1 MSKYKL
7 GVFPQDQYRFRIFD
21 NTAKLKDW
29 PEIMTAAGPDCVA
42 AMNLAYFALSAVP
55 AQGISAFDHQSA
67 IMVAGKWGHEP
78 AYHEYGICINAD
90 GRLTLGTEADA
101 VYDYA
106 VALPPAVIGGRDYN
120 TSTFAR
126 NGVTY
131 LGLRSDDT
139 VVVLIS
145 VKDQGMTSA
154 EAVAAMRQAGCVHI
168 LRWDGS
174 WSSRGCLGPGQAL
187 TPSQYRLVRS
197 WLLIYK
203 RGDEPQKEDKPVGN
217 YIVTAEVGLNIRS
230 APAKNAPKMGGYS
243 HGAVVTVLELR
254 DGWARTDRGWVYA
267 AYLRPVSQEAD
278 RTTDNG
284 ITIQRDY
291 IAKGRKNRP
300 GGVNSR
306 RYITIHETGNKAA
319 TADAA
324 AHGTYLKSDSA
335 EAGQVSWHYTVDD
348 HAIVQHLPDG
358 ETAYHAGDGA
368 DGPGNTTSIGVEI
381 CVNAGG
387 DFEASKRNTAALVRL
402 LMGEYGI
409 PLYYVVQHNR
419 WNGKDCPR
427 TIRETVGGWEAFLA
441 LCGREKPDQIV
452 GTPAADWAVAAW
464 GKAKSK
470 GVLDGTRPTDP
481 ATRQELA
488 VVLDR
493 LNLI

>member
-1 MSKYKL
+1 MSKYIASIHLADIERIAIVTGNGRSMAQVKGDADYICNAGFYDMTTGRPVGHLKADGAVLAKEAWGCWGFAWDKSDIKMAALPAGAKNYISGVEMLSPMIGIHDAMHYRPEVGGSRPRTAMALTGNKLLLYCADSPTTPEALRDTLYKL
-7 GVFPQDQYRFRIFD
+7 GAE
-21 NTAKLKDW
+21 T
-29 PEIMTAAGPDCVA
+29 
-42 AMNLAYFALSAVP
+42 
-55 AQGISAFDHQSA
+55 A
-67 IMVAGKWGHEP
+67 IMLDGGGSSQCDFAGQKISSNRRVHN
-78 AYHEYGICINAD
+78 Y
-90 GRLTLGTEADA
+90 LA
-101 VYDYA
+101 VW
-106 VALPPAVIGGRDYN
+106 
-120 TSTFAR
+120 
-126 NGVTY
+126 
-131 LGLRSDDT
+131 LR
-139 VVVLIS
+139 
-145 VKDQGMTSA
+145 K
-154 EAVAAMRQAGCVHI
+154 
-168 LRWDGS
+168 
-174 WSSRGCLGPGQAL
+174 
-187 TPSQYRLVRS
+187 
-197 WLLIYK
+197 
-203 RGDEPQKEDKPVGN
+203 KEDKPVGN

-230 APAKNAPKMGGYS
+230 APAKTAPKMGGYS
-243 HGAVVTVLELR
+243 YGAVVTVLELR
-254 DGWARTDRGWVYA
+254 DVWARTDRGWVYA
-267 AYLRPVSQEAD
+267 AYLHPAVQEAD

-284 ITIQRDY
+284 ITIQRYY

-387 DFEASKRNTAALVRL
+387 DFEASKRNAAALVRL
-402 LMGEYGI
+402 LMGEHGI
-409 PLYYVVQHNR
+409 PLDHVVQHNH

-427 TIRETVGGWEAFLA
+427 TIRGTKGGWETFLA
-441 LCGREKPDQIV
+441 LCGREKPDQ
-452 GTPAADWAVAAW
+452 GTGIPAADWAATAW
-464 GKAKSK
+464 EKAKGK

-481 ATRQELA
+481 VTRQELA

>member
-1 MSKYKL
+1 M

-55 AQGISAFDHQSA
+55 AQGIRAFDHQSA
-67 IMVAGKWGHEP
+67 IMVAGKWEHGP

-126 NGVTY
+126 DGVTY

-139 VVVLIS
+139 VVILIS
-145 VKDQGMTSA
+145 IKDQGMTSA

-187 TPSQYRLVRS
+187 TPSQYRMVRS
-197 WLLIYK
+197 WLLLYK
-203 RGDEPQKEDKPVGN
+203 RGNEPQKEDKPVTKTVCLDPGHGVESPGKCSPDKSYYEHEFALDMGKRIKTHLERCGIRVVLTRTDEHCPTGKADTNDLLKRVAISDAAGADLFVSIHSNASGN
-217 YIVTAEVGLNIRS
+217 EWSNASGLMIYTSAGPETASRNVAAKAVLARMTAAGVELRGSPLVHDIELVVTRKTA
-230 APAKNAPKMGGYS
+230 APAMLIEYGFHTSKTE
-243 HGAVVTVLELR
+243 VELLKKDSYR
-254 DGWARTDRGWVYA
+254 AKLAEATAKGVCDFLGVAWEPETA
-267 AYLRPVSQEAD
+267 AG
-278 RTTDNG
+278 TTD
-284 ITIQRDY
+284 
-291 IAKGRKNRP
+291 
-300 GGVNSR
+300 
-306 RYITIHETGNKAA
+306 TG
-319 TADAA
+319 
-324 AHGTYLKSDSA
+324 
-335 EAGQVSWHYTVDD
+335 
-348 HAIVQHLPDG
+348 
-358 ETAYHAGDGA
+358 
-368 DGPGNTTSIGVEI
+368 
-381 CVNAGG
+381 
-387 DFEASKRNTAALVRL
+387 
-402 LMGEYGI
+402 
-409 PLYYVVQHNR
+409 
-419 WNGKDCPR
+419 
-427 TIRETVGGWEAFLA
+427 
-441 LCGREKPDQIV
+441 
-452 GTPAADWAVAAW
+452 AADWAATAW
-464 GKAKSK
+464 EKAKSK

-481 ATRQELA
+481 VTRQELA